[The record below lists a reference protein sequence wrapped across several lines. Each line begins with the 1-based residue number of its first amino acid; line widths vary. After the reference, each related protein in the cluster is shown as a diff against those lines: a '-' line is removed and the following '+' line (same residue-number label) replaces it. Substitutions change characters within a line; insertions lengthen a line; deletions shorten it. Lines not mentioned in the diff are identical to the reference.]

1 MAKPTVCVFC
11 GASPGKSP
19 AHLAA
24 ARALATY
31 FHENGINLV
40 YGGGTTG
47 LMGELAR
54 TLVSLSGPSAV
65 EGIIPAPLM
74 AQEQR
79 AAETVAI
86 THEGREVAVPDS
98 AIYGATTIVADMH
111 SRKREMA
118 RRVVEGGEGS
128 GFVALPGGYGTMEE
142 LMEVITWNQVG
153 IHERPVV
160 VFNVEGYYDG
170 VLAWIRDAVEA
181 GFVREGQKDILVEAR
196 TAEECGK
203 WLREYAVSD
212 GRLNLKWGAQ

>member
-1 MAKPTVCVFC
+1 MAKPTVC
-11 GASPGKSP
+11 
-19 AHLAA
+19 LA
-24 ARALATY
+24 ARALAPY
-31 FHENGINLV
+31 FHEHGINLV

-79 AAETVAI
+79 AAETVTI
-86 THEGREVAVPDS
+86 MHEGRQIAVPDE
-98 AIYGATTIVADMH
+98 AIYGTTTVVPDMH

-118 RRVVEGGEGS
+118 RRV
-128 GFVALPGGYGTMEE
+128 E
-142 LMEVITWNQVG
+142 LMEVVTWNQVG
-153 IHERPVV
+153 IHDRPVV

-196 TAEECGK
+196 TAEECGTR
-203 WLREYAVSD
+203 LREYAVSD
-212 GRLNLKWGAQ
+212 GRLDLKWGAH